1 MDKTYERLNEKTPN
15 GGDYSEVFYLD
26 EDGKPADKEVAVT
39 AVVRECMNDGS
50 LIMETI
56 ASLRDSQ

>member
-1 MDKTYERLNEKTPN
+1 MDKTYERIDEKTPN

-26 EDGKPADKEVAVT
+26 EDGNPADKEIAVT
-39 AVVRECMNDGS
+39 AIVRECMKDGS

-56 ASLRDSQ
+56 ASLRDLQ

>member
-1 MDKTYERLNEKTPN
+1 MDTTYERIDERTPN

-26 EDGKPADKEVAVT
+26 EDGNPADKEIAVT
-39 AVVRECMNDGS
+39 AIVRECMKDGS

-56 ASLRDSQ
+56 ASLKDLQ